1 MPICPAFRPCIFE
14 QNDNR
19 KGTMHT
25 GNNQV
30 RVRFA
35 PSPTGY
41 LHVGGL
47 RTALFNYLFARKEK
61 GTFILRIE
69 DTDQKRSI
77 PGAVENL
84 IATLKRT
91 GLRHDEGPD
100 VGGEY
105 GPYIQSER
113 MELYQEHI
121 KKLLDSGHA
130 YYCFCDEE
138 RRERLRE
145 EQRKRKRPPMYDG
158 KCRDLSPD
166 TVADNLARGVP
177 CVIRL
182 RYPQEGKTVF
192 DDVVRKRVAID
203 NSQVDDQVLI
213 KSDGFPTYHFASVV
227 DDHLMGIT
235 HVIRGEEWLSSVP
248 KHIFLYQSFGWEV
261 PVFVHLPLLL
271 NTDRSKLS
279 KRQGDVAVESYLDKG
294 YLTEALLNFI
304 ALLGWHSADDREVY
318 SLQELEEAFS
328 LERIN
333 KAGAVF
339 DLDKL
344 NWMGG
349 YYIRNLDVAYIADQ
363 SRRFFE
369 EAGID
374 ISDTQ
379 KYLKVIATARDYVP
393 CLSMIVDHARMFYK
407 ALTFSQEDRE
417 LLCQEGSKRI
427 YSYMIDAF
435 GARENWSPDDVSALV
450 KKAIG
455 ELGVKGKGFYFPL
468 RLALFGNC
476 HGPDIPTLVDIL
488 GRDESIK
495 RLTDTLQME

>member
-1 MPICPAFRPCIFE
+1 
-14 QNDNR
+14 
-19 KGTMHT
+19 MHT
-25 GNNQV
+25 GNTQV

-47 RTALFNYLFARKEK
+47 RTALFNYLFARKHG

-77 PGAVENL
+77 PGALEEL
-84 IATLKRT
+84 ITTLTRT
-91 GLRHDEGPD
+91 GLQHDEGPD
-100 VGGEY
+100 VGGDY
-105 GPYIQSER
+105 GPYIQSQR
-113 MELYQEHI
+113 TDIYKQYI
-121 KKLLDSGHA
+121 QQLLDSGKA

-138 RRERLRE
+138 RINRIRE

-158 KCRDLSPD
+158 KCRDLPLD
-166 TVADNLARGVP
+166 EIADKLAQGLP
-177 CVIRL
+177 FVIRL
-182 RYPQEGKTVF
+182 RYPKEGKTVF
-192 DDVVRKRVAID
+192 DDVVRDRVAID
-203 NSQVDDQVLI
+203 NSIIDDQVLI

-227 DDHLMGIT
+227 DDHLMKIT

-248 KHIFLYQSFGWEV
+248 KHIFLYESFGWEV

-271 NTDRSKLS
+271 NSDRSKLS
-279 KRQGDVAVESYLDKG
+279 KRQGDVSVESYLEKG

-304 ALLGWHSADDREVY
+304 VLLGWHSADDREIY
-318 SLQELEEAFS
+318 SLKELEDAFS
-328 LERIN
+328 LDRIN

-339 DLDKL
+339 DIEKL

-349 YYIRNLDVAYIADQ
+349 QYIRTLDVGYIADQ

-374 ISDTQ
+374 ISDND
-379 KYLKVIATARDYVP
+379 KYLKVINTARDYVY
-393 CLSMIVDHARMFYK
+393 CLSMIVEHARMFYD
-407 ALTFSQEDRE
+407 AVTFSEEDRDLIGQEDSRRIFSYWIE
-417 LLCQEGSKRI
+417 ALEGQET
-427 YSYMIDAF
+427 
-435 GARENWSPDDVSALV
+435 WSPDDLSVLV

-455 ELGVKGKGFYFPL
+455 DLGIKGKNFYFPI

-476 HGPDIPTLVDIL
+476 HGPDIPTLIDIL
-488 GRDESIK
+488 GRDESVE
-495 RLTDTLQME
+495 RLTNALHLEQ